1 MLFCLCYL
9 KLYAKS
15 AVGTSN
21 TSSVIPGSELK
32 ALITKME
39 LLVIGNAFPCIY
51 NSVSQICAVAKTKKF
66 WQATGQ

>member
-21 TSSVIPGSELK
+21 TSSVIPG
-32 ALITKME
+32 LITKME

-51 NSVSQICAVAKTKKF
+51 NSVSQTCAVAKTKKF